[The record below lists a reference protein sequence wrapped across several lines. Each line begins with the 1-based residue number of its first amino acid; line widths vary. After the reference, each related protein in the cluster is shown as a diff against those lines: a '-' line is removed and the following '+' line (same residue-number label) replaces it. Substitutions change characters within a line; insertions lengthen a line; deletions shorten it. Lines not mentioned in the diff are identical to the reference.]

1 MRRRAESRFALA
13 FGIER
18 LGGELAIGFFQ
29 QDFDATFGL
38 FKLLLAFAGKGHA
51 FFEKLHGIVEG
62 KLGALEAAD
71 DLFKASERALKIRLL
86 WRFGL
91 FGGG

>member
-51 FFEKLHGIVEG
+51 FFEKLHGIVERE
-62 KLGALEAAD
+62 LRAFEAAD
-71 DLFKASERALKIRLL
+71 DLFEASEGALKVRLL
-86 WRFGL
+86 GRFGF
-91 FGGG
+91 FGGR